1 MAKDA
6 TAGLPASDVSE
17 DDYTALL
24 ATLSASAR
32 GRAFLAEFA
41 RRNRAAE
48 TDMLLAAMARLEAMV
63 AAQNPPAAEAPL
75 TISGIPDVTWEVEVS
90 LPAAPREAAAA
101 APAAVKS
108 PPPETAPAA
117 PATPPRKAPQ
127 QAAPPPREVCEE
139 PTPPRVASAEAAPP
153 RDPLTQLMGLSENER
168 LALFS

>member
-17 DDYTALL
+17 DVYAALL
-24 ATLSASAR
+24 TTLSASAR

-75 TISGIPDVTWEVEVS
+75 TISGIPDVTWEVDVS

-101 APAAVKS
+101 VPTAAES

-117 PATPPRKAPQ
+117 PA
-127 QAAPPPREVCEE
+127 PPPRGVCEE

-153 RDPLTQLMGLSENER
+153 RDPLRQLMGLSENER